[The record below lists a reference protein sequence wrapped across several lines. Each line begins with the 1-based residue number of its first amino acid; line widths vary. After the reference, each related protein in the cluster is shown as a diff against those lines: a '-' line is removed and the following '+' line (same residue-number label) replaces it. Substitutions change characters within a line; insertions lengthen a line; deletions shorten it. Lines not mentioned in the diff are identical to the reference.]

1 MRPIVAFGSAERIP
15 TLTSGAIAPPV
26 RAGMLADSPLGC
38 YVTSG
43 VRGVEGVGEFFGRNQ
58 PFAAFGAMG

>member
-1 MRPIVAFGSAERIP
+1 
-15 TLTSGAIAPPV
+15 
-26 RAGMLADSPLGC
+26 MLADSPLGC